1 MSAYT
6 IPFDPLCQFGRR
18 PSGARLYHSGSRFG
32 EPQRR
37 KLGREQ
43 IARILFLAEAL
54 DRRTRQKG
62 QHGGALKG
70 KGLDVLRALL
80 RQFYCKATGECFP
93 SYDTIA
99 EAAGCCRETVRQKLK
114 TLELLGIIEIIRRK
128 VVATFVSAVHRVKFD
143 IAVQTSNSYVFNF
156 AVPDRAQHGDLALP
170 LFKPKETEAKFQSE
184 TILQKKT
191 TTLDDLAPDLRH
203 ALEQLQQ
210 SIESGAP

>member
-6 IPFDPLCQFGRR
+6 IPFDPLCQCGRR

-54 DRRTRQKG
+54 GRRTRQKG
-62 QHGGALKG
+62 QHGGVLKG

-99 EAAGCCRETVRQKLK
+99 DAAGCCRETVRQKLK
-114 TLELLGIIEIIRRK
+114 ALELLGIIEIIRRK

-143 IAVQTSNSYVFNF
+143 VAIQTSNSYVFNF
-156 AVPDRAQHGDLALP
+156 ALPDRATYGDLALP
-170 LFKPKETEAKFQSE
+170 LFRPRERA
-184 TILQKKT
+184 
-191 TTLDDLAPDLRH
+191 
-203 ALEQLQQ
+203 
-210 SIESGAP
+210 

>member
-1 MSAYT
+1 MSA
-6 IPFDPLCQFGRR
+6 ILSVPFDPLAAFGRR

-43 IARILFLAEAL
+43 IARILFLAEAF

-62 QHGGALKG
+62 QHGGTLKG

-80 RQFYCKATGECFP
+80 RQFYCKATGECYP

-114 TLELLGIIEIIRRK
+114 ALELLGIIEIIRRK
-128 VVATFVSAVHRVKFD
+128 VAR
-143 IAVQTSNSYVFNF
+143 SN
-156 AVPDRAQHGDLALP
+156 G
-170 LFKPKETEAKFQSE
+170 
-184 TILQKKT
+184 
-191 TTLDDLAPDLRH
+191 TLRIYA
-203 ALEQLQQ
+203 
-210 SIESGAP
+210 